1 MKLEIGKLLEGI
13 GNSIWVK
20 EEVEKVA
27 AERIA
32 HCNICSHYSPN
43 VTNLKVTRKDK
54 FCTDCGCNMYLKTR
68 ALSASCPLGGTGS
81 HFPNEQPKWTAV
93 ADDKISAQ
101 VELTP
106 ELKKDMD
113 DYKRKLMN
121 NQAE

>member
-20 EEVEKVA
+20 EEVEKIA

-32 HCNICSHYSPN
+32 HCNSCPHYSPN
-43 VTNLKVTRKDK
+43 IPNLQVTRRDK

-68 ALSASCPLGGTGS
+68 ALSAQCPLGHTFT
-81 HFPNEQPKWTAV
+81 HFPDEQSKWGPV
-93 ADDKISAQ
+93 ADDTVSGQ

-113 DYKRKLMN
+113 EYKRKLMN